1 MSLGDWADISQPHRR
16 HVATIATLTFVCVS
30 SKQKRLTVQYFD
42 LPSPVSSDC
51 RDINA
56 GADPA
61 QISLALALSPDTGH
75 IAHTD
80 IFWGH
85 FLGGIK

>member
-61 QISLALALSPDTGH
+61 LAVLLSPDTGH

-80 IFWGH
+80 TF
-85 FLGGIK
+85 